1 MAAEP
6 VAHED
11 PRDPE
16 VILRRLPMR
25 ERETFLRQY
34 RAAVDAAHEVA
45 GYRKLQQLLHAWSLR
60 VVAVN
65 RPGYYEALEEVRQG
79 TAEAVPIEQI
89 IAERYGLSSEEAG
102 AFWAQRVAAAA
113 DRR

>member
-1 MAAEP
+1 M
-6 VAHED
+6 
-11 PRDPE
+11 
-16 VILRRLPMR
+16 RRLPAR
-25 ERETFLRQY
+25 EQESFLRQY

-79 TAEAVPIEQI
+79 TAGAVPIEQV